1 MIRFIV
7 GLFFQMG
14 AAGNGDYAD
23 ATGQLIPLSDI
34 MVPAMFGI
42 ALMAWGAISINERF
56 ENE

>member
-1 MIRFIV
+1 
-7 GLFFQMG
+7 MG

-34 MVPAMFGI
+34 MVPAMRGI
-42 ALMAWGAISINERF
+42 ALMAWGAISINERL